1 MTWWHIKVLQALR
14 LADHVR
20 VPTKRMMERFA
31 FRPVFVRRTIRSIR

>member
-1 MTWWHIKVLQALR
+1 
-14 LADHVR
+14 